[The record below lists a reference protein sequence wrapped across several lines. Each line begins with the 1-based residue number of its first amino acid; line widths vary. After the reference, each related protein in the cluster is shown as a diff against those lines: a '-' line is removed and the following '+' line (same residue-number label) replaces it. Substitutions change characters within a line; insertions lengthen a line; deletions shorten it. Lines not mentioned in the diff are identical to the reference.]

1 MQKRNDGK
9 KQISL
14 RMNPELIRTLKMYA
28 LTHDTT
34 LAATIEKAVAE
45 MLTREKATAPQE
57 VKDTIDK
64 KLERAQRKGCLF
76 RGV

>member
-14 RMNPELIRTLKMYA
+14 RMKPEHIRTLKMYA

-34 LAATIEKAVAE
+34 LAATIEKAVAQ
-45 MLTREKATAPQE
+45 MLTREKVPI
-57 VKDTIDK
+57 V
-64 KLERAQRKGCLF
+64 ERE
-76 RGV
+76 